1 MVALVATCGPGNT
14 YVNRPFEGTKTVRL
28 GFLSRIP
35 FVRSLQLPKT
45 EQPLLPLSDAP
56 GAGEKQSV
64 QGSRQ
69 SLLHGF
75 KPVKT
80 EGGPVLTGS
89 IKDTFTQDLNW
100 NSCAKHPP
108 NTSHLKTNAVKIR
121 LNRGDPASSATHAR
135 LFVSLGLPSP
145 GHIQDSSNLS

>member
-28 GFLSRIP
+28 GFLSRIL

-45 EQPLLPLSDAP
+45 EQPFLPLSDAP

-89 IKDTFTQDLNW
+89 
-100 NSCAKHPP
+100 
-108 NTSHLKTNAVKIR
+108 KIR
-121 LNRGDPASSATHAR
+121 LHKILIGIHVRNIHLTRPIRKPT
-135 LFVSLGLPSP
+135 PSR
-145 GHIQDSSNLS
+145 SV